1 MHSLTDKVNS
11 LLTSDAILP
20 VYTAF
25 TDTVRKHGMADALCG
40 GLAIGFSGGPDSV
53 MLLLL
58 LMKYRQE
65 NSVVA
70 PLLAIHV
77 NHMIRGKSAD
87 RDAEFSAAFCGALGV
102 EIALESVDV
111 PKLAE
116 ALGTGIEETA
126 RQVRYTCF
134 RKIIDGR
141 NDLSAV
147 ALAHN
152 STDNVET
159 VVLNMLRGSGVRG
172 MCGIPPV
179 RDIYYRP
186 LIAVAKSDILDLL
199 DAFEIPYAVDETNA
213 STDYTRNYV
222 RHNVLPHFEKINP
235 AFDKSVARLTDHMRL
250 ANDLITSLSDA
261 VYEAISGDS
270 TFAVGHLR
278 GLHPAVLADLI
289 SRIVYDRTGEH
300 PDEGHINAIAESAS
314 LDNFRVSLKSA
325 DFVCQQGICFF
336 DFRGEKSEED
346 VIFHLKL
353 GENRIQGT
361 NLTVYLELGPEFNDF
376 SSNIYNYSIYADLN
390 GGIIDGSVYLRT
402 RRDGD
407 SYRYNGM
414 TRRLKKVFND
424 YGIPPFMRDGIPIIC
439 DRDGILWVV
448 GLPVRDGARP
458 VSKASALRITVLFD
472 DSDGRT
478 FYPARKFND
487 ANI

>member
-1 MHSLTDKVNS
+1 MHSLTDKVNA
-11 LLTSDAILP
+11 LLASDAILP

-25 TDTVRKHGMADALCG
+25 TDTVKKHGMADALCG

-58 LMKYRQE
+58 LTKYRRE
-65 NSVVA
+65 NNVVSS
-70 PLLAIHV
+70 LLAIHV
-77 NHMIRGKSAD
+77 NHMIRANSAD
-87 RDAEFSAAFCGALGV
+87 RDATFSTAFCEALGV
-102 EIALESVDV
+102 DITVQAVDV

-116 ALGTGIEETA
+116 TLGTGIEETA
-126 RQVRYTCF
+126 REARYSCF
-134 RKIIDGR
+134 KKIISGR
-141 NDLSAV
+141 EDIFAV

-186 LIAVAKSDILDLL
+186 MIAIAKDDILNLL
-199 DAFEIPYAVDETNA
+199 DKFEIPYAVDETNA
-213 STDYTRNYV
+213 STDYSRNYV
-222 RHNVLPHFEKINP
+222 RHNILPHFESINP
-235 AFDKSVARLTDHMRL
+235 AFDRAVTRLTDHMRL

-261 VYEAISGDS
+261 AYNTVCSESA
-270 TFAVGHLR
+270 FAVHHLR
-278 GLHPAVLADLI
+278 GLHPVVLADLI

-300 PDEGHINAIAESAS
+300 PDEGHINAIAENIS
-314 LDNFRVSLKSA
+314 LDNFRISLKAA
-325 DFVCQQGICFF
+325 DFVCQRGICFF
-336 DFRGEKSEED
+336 NLRGEKNEED
-346 VIFHLKL
+346 VIFPLKL
-353 GENRIQGT
+353 GENKLDGT

-376 SSNIYNYSIYADLN
+376 SSNIYKYSISADID
-390 GGIIDGSVYLRT
+390 GGIIDNGVYLRT

-424 YGIPPFMRDGIPIIC
+424 LGIPPFMRDGIPVIC

-448 GLPVRDGARP
+448 GLPVRDGIRP
-458 VSKASALRITVLFD
+458 SSKDSTLRITVLFD

-478 FYPARKFND
+478 FYPARKIND